1 MSTRSQHPDLHGPLP
16 AATRKRAAK
25 PRGTGQQ
32 TLTNP
37 DPKEVGS
44 SSDSKYSSD
53 HRSNDFRPSCKGVMG
68 ENDTS
73 ERAEHGDDKL
83 AEHDNSDERG
93 EHGDDK
99 QSGEYGDRSHS
110 LRIVGKYPR
119 TPQISGDP
127 RALEG
132 GEDNPPCRGARSP
145 LESVCSSPSKRR
157 YRQTQGASQQRPR
170 QPESA
175 TKADQKAEVKEFT
188 KGWNPWEIK
197 KQLFP
202 NDNNGKGKAKN
213 NGGKARSS
221 ASKSMMKYNNQE
233 GWDDVFDLTYT
244 LWGAFNSAKKRRL
257 N

>member
-1 MSTRSQHPDLHGPLP
+1 MHIL
-16 AATRKRAAK
+16 
-25 PRGTGQQ
+25 PRGPTVLRAKKLNSPLLIHVV
-32 TLTNP
+32 LTSVI
-37 DPKEVGS
+37 K
-44 SSDSKYSSD
+44 
-53 HRSNDFRPSCKGVMG
+53 RPWID
-68 ENDTS
+68 NHDQAALQRRITDDTS
-73 ERAEHGDDKL
+73 ENSEL
-83 AEHDNSDERG
+83 AQDS
-93 EHGDDK
+93 
-99 QSGEYGDRSHS
+99 
-110 LRIVGKYPR
+110 
-119 TPQISGDP
+119 
-127 RALEG
+127 ALAILKPKGTKKSIDCPLVSPEKIK
-132 GEDNPPCRGARSP
+132 DNPPCRGARSP

-157 YRQTQGASQQRPR
+157 YRRTQGASQQRPR

-221 ASKSMMKYNNQE
+221 ASKSMMKYNDQE

-244 LWGAFNSAKKRRL
+244 LRGAFNSAKMRRL